1 MLSLLAT
8 SQSSPGMTFETTQEV
23 LTRLKLIG
31 TLKPGE
37 KLDIRK
43 MRIESNNILT
53 PLKRMFFG
61 DSREATYTFFC
72 NTIERAFSILYSLAS
87 TNKTSDI
94 IICSHIV
101 EDMELAIEGIK
112 NVQNTYKDDKMYFC
126 NLETLMQTIHAKNM
140 DVKEKYEKF
149 YITAIP
155 VAVTTTTP
163 TPTTTLVE
171 PKVEKGNN
179 KKIM

>member
-8 SQSSPGMTFETTQEV
+8 QTSPGMTFETTQEV

-87 TNKTSDI
+87 TNKTSDV

-101 EDMELAIEGIK
+101 KDMELAIEGIK
-112 NVQNTYKDDKMYFC
+112 NVQNTYKEDKMYFC
-126 NLETLMQTIHAKNM
+126 NLETLMQTINAKNM
-140 DVKEKYEKF
+140 DVKEKYEQF
-149 YITAIP
+149 YKVATVP
-155 VAVTTTTP
+155 VVSSTTYET
-163 TPTTTLVE
+163 
-171 PKVEKGNN
+171 KVDTKG
-179 KKIM
+179 KK

>member
-149 YITAIP
+149 YTTA
-155 VAVTTTTP
+155 TP
-163 TPTTTLVE
+163 LTPLTPAQTVVPGAE
-171 PKVEKGNN
+171 QPPKNEKSNN
-179 KKIM
+179 KK